1 MGSRTGRGP
10 SSRRRITAKTQER
23 VHRLAYDF
31 EDLARRARTDGL
43 ERLANSLQAIA
54 STTGDLAR
62 NDEVW
67 K

>member
-23 VHRLAYDF
+23 VHRWAYDF
-31 EDLARRARTDGL
+31 EDIARRARTDGL
-43 ERLANSLQAIA
+43 ETLADSLQSIA
-54 STTGDLAR
+54 SRVGDLAR